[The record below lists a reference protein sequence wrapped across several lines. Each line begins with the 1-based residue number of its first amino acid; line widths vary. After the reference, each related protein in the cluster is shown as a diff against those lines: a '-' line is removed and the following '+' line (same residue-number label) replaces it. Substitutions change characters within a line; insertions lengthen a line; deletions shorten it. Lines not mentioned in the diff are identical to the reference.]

1 MGTLRDEA
9 LLGYQLTSQTDYAT
23 GFLGAFGVV
32 RALHER
38 QRAAAAGEL
47 APMAV
52 RASLC
57 QAATWMQQYGARV
70 PSRFDYVRRVTRLLF
85 RLGGRMETAGNLRYL
100 PLALELSETPPARAD
115 GFRRW
120 WIDGEVPKL

>member
-1 MGTLRDEA
+1 M
-9 LLGYQLTSQTDYAT
+9 GYQLTSQTDYAT
-23 GFLGAFGVV
+23 GFLGAFGVI
-32 RALHER
+32 RGLHER
-38 QRAAAAGEL
+38 QVAAEKGEH

-57 QAATWMQQYGARV
+57 QAATWMQQYGARL
-70 PSRFDYVRRVTRLLF
+70 PRRFDYARRVTRLLF
-85 RLGGRMETAGNLRYL
+85 RLGGRMATAGNLRYL
-100 PLALELSETPPARAD
+100 PLALELSATPPARAD